1 MDAPLL
7 CSNGGAEHA
16 LPLNGHHGHPDPIA
30 QSRPRDVSAPSV
42 AARARQECAY
52 TSMALRTTG
61 TWSARTK
68 LKFFIGQGAAMKPF
82 ALEPGMLTMRGV
94 FYPTGHLFL
103 LFPSERDARD
113 AERAIERHG
122 HNGEH
127 ISLLAPAEILE
138 KIGRTAGA
146 DEPLPSPGTEADTV
160 RRFAALARQGH
171 HGLLI
176 HAPSHEETE
185 RIMRA
190 LQGHPVSYGQKY
202 RHLVI
207 EDLVS

>member
-1 MDAPLL
+1 MARWLT
-7 CSNGGAEHA
+7 GT
-16 LPLNGHHGHPDPIA
+16 
-30 QSRPRDVSAPSV
+30 R
-42 AARARQECAY
+42 AARI
-52 TSMALRTTG
+52 
-61 TWSARTK
+61 K
-68 LKFFIGQGAAMKPF
+68 LKFLIAEGAAMKPF
-82 ALEPGMLTMRGV
+82 ALEPGMLTIRGV

-103 LFPSERDARD
+103 LFPSERDARE
-113 AERAIERHG
+113 AERALERHG
-122 HNGEH
+122 HSGEH
-127 ISLLAPAEILE
+127 ISLLTPAEILG
-138 KIGRTAGA
+138 KIARTAGA

-160 RRFAALARQGH
+160 RRFASLARQGH